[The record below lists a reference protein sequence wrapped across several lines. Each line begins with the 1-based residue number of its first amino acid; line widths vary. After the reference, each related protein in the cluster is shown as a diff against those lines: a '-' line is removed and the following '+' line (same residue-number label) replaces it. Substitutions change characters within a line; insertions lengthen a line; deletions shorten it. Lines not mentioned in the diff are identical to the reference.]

1 MHPESDR
8 PDHHDQH
15 LERRQELIEE
25 EEAFR
30 LRQEKRRLALAQRSM
45 RFDWIARAISYLVGA
60 LEVLLILRFLLR
72 LFGANTENTFASFIY
87 NLSEPFIAPFS
98 TLFISPV
105 TGGGA
110 NIFDV
115 NVLIAMIVYAIL
127 GWLALLFLRYFQ
139 GR

>member
-1 MHPESDR
+1 MHQDPNEPSNVA
-8 PDHHDQH
+8 
-15 LERRQELIEE
+15 RRRELIQE

-30 LRQEKRRLALAQRSM
+30 LRQEEKRLDAARKSSVYARIINT
-45 RFDWIARAISYLVGA
+45 IAFLIAA
-60 LEVLLILRFLLR
+60 LEILLLLRFILR
-72 LFGANTENTFASFIY
+72 LFGANTGNTFASFIL

-105 TGGGA
+105 AGEGA

-115 NVLIAMIVYAIL
+115 NILIAMIVYAL
-127 GWLALLFLRYFQ
+127 AGWLVIAFVNYLR

>member
-8 PDHHDQH
+8 PDHI
-15 LERRQELIEE
+15 ERRQELIEE

-72 LFGANTENTFASFIY
+72 LFGANTDNMFASFIY